1 MGSSKANFNQVH
13 NSAIDIFF
21 ARVKTVLK
29 CERVS
34 KYFVQCDPI
43 ISKFSDC
50 NFWL

>member
-1 MGSSKANFNQVH
+1 MGSAIANFNQVH

-21 ARVKTVLK
+21 VRVKFVLK

-34 KYFVQCDPI
+34 KYLVQCDPI
-43 ISKFSDC
+43 IFKFSDC